1 MGFYKHEYTPQLRG
15 FDTFFGYYTGNE
27 EYWNHTS
34 PCWQCGNYTALDLH
48 RATATFEKPV
58 SDQSGVYSTD
68 LFANEA
74 IKLIESHDKDT
85 PMFLYMPFE
94 AVHGAASCTPNCYDP
109 FGDLLQAPQYYI
121 DQQSHIQDMDRR
133 TYAGMV
139 GALDDAV
146 KNITEA
152 LKNAGMW
159 NNTVLVFTTDNGAPA
174 AHFNGRAMNNWPLR
188 GQKGKGILVHTD
200 RHAQHTQI
208 L

>member
-1 MGFYKHEYTPQLRG
+1 LKIGKWHLGFYKYEYTPQHRG

-48 RATATFEKPV
+48 RATAIVDTPV
-58 SDQSGVYSTD
+58 HDQSGIYSTN
-68 LFANEA
+68 LFAKEA
-74 IKLIESHDKDT
+74 IELIESHDKDT

-94 AVHGAASCTPNCYDP
+94 AVHGAASCTPDCYAP
-109 FGDLLQAPQYYI
+109 YGDLLQAPQYYI
-121 DQQSHIQDMDRR
+121 SQQNQIQDIDRR

-152 LKNAGMW
+152 LKKAGMW
-159 NNTVLVFTTDNGAPA
+159 NNTVLLFTTDNGAPA
-174 AHFNGRAMNNWPLR
+174 SHFDGRAMNNWPLR
-188 GQKGKGILVHTD
+188 GQKGKGIC
-200 RHAQHTQI
+200 I
-208 L
+208 